1 MQLTLQLPAYFS
13 SNLGSCD
20 PNAFSS
26 VNRRLPSEL
35 QITSLLLSQRQLLHD
50 TTYQN
55 YQSSACPVLQHITT
69 TTCSHCMQCHGQNWH
84 AKIVPNTESVQRH
97 SELQLLHVF
106 EQECA
111 GLAHGFQAQPA
122 LSSLSMPSNRPL
134 SLEASS
140 RARGSIASIIV
151 LSINDLKFLADFR
164 FW

>member
-1 MQLTLQLPAYFS
+1 MQQTLQLPAYFS

-20 PNAFSS
+20 SNAFSS
-26 VNRRLPSEL
+26 LNRRLPSEL
-35 QITSLLLSQRQLLHD
+35 QITSRLLSQRQLLHD

-69 TTCSHCMQCHGQNWH
+69 TTCSHCMQCHGQNRH
-84 AKIVPNTESVQRH
+84 AEIVPNTESVQRH

-106 EQECA
+106 GQQECA

-122 LSSLSMPSNRPL
+122 LSMPSNRPL
-134 SLEASS
+134 SLEALS
-140 RARGSIASIIV
+140 RARGSIASIII